1 MITAVIKR
9 DGTLEDFDRNRIL
22 VAITKAFIAVGR
34 DSQRDPRNLTDEVV
48 STLEIRVG
56 TRVPSVEEIQDTV
69 EEILIKNDF
78 ADIAK
83 AYILYRRKHADIREY
98 KKFIG
103 VKDDLKLGINALT
116 VLRRRYLLRDSK
128 GNVIET
134 PSGLFRRVAHH
145 IASADRR
152 YDSKKEV
159 RQTEER
165 FFKIMSDRKFLP
177 NSPTLMNAGTQLGQ
191 LSACFVIPIE
201 DSLSSIF
208 DAVKTTALIHKSG
221 GGTGYSFSKL
231 RPRGDNV
238 KTSGG
243 IASGPVSFMKIFD
256 ATTEEIKQGGRRRG
270 ANMGVL
276 SVYHPDIVEF
286 VTAKSRGEVLRN
298 FNISVSVDDK
308 FMKSALAG
316 QKRINLVNPR
326 NGEATSSI
334 VASELLQMIVSKAWE
349 TGDPGLVFIDTINRG
364 NPTPAVGM
372 IEATNPCGEQPLLP
386 NESCNL
392 GSVNLSEVVIKGKI
406 DWKELENLVN
416 DGVHFL
422 DNVIDLNRY
431 PVVKIGNTTRTNR
444 KIGLGIMGFAEA
456 LIKLGI
462 RYDSQEAIEE
472 AHKVMSFIQKTS
484 HRASQR
490 LAEKRGSFP
499 NIAKSIWPGL
509 GCSQMRNATT
519 TTIAPTGT
527 ISIIAGCSSGIE
539 PLFAICFVRD
549 VMEGTK
555 LLEVNPLFE
564 EIARNRGFYSQELMM
579 KIAETGTV
587 KNLVEVPSDVRE
599 LFVTA
604 LDISPEWHVK
614 VQAAFQKYTDNA
626 VSKTIN
632 MGKQASIEDVRNTY
646 VLAWKMK
653 CKGIT
658 VYRYGSKSEQVLYLG
673 SSKGDSGR
681 HVVADSE
688 YSGGCIGSVC
698 PT

>member
-1 MITAVIKR
+1 MITAVRKR

-22 VAITKAFIAVGR
+22 VAITKAFMAVGK

-48 STLEIRVG
+48 STLEVRVG
-56 TRVPSVEEIQDTV
+56 RKVPSVEEIQDIV

-116 VLRRRYLLRDSK
+116 VMHRRYLLRDSK

-152 YDSKKEV
+152 YDSKTEV

-165 FFKIMSDRKFLP
+165 FFKIMADRKFLP

-208 DAVKTTALIHKSG
+208 DAVKTTAMIHKSG

-276 SVYHPDIVEF
+276 SVYHPDIIEF
-286 VTAKSRGEVLRN
+286 VTAKSRGDVLRN
-298 FNISVSVDDK
+298 FNISVSVDDQ
-308 FMKSALAG
+308 FMKAALAG

-326 NGEATSSI
+326 NGEATSKI

-364 NPTPAVGM
+364 NPTPAVGK

-392 GSVNLSEVVIKGKI
+392 GSVNLSEVVMKGRI

-422 DNVIDLNRY
+422 DNVVELNRY
-431 PVVKIGNTTRTNR
+431 PVAKIGNTTRANR

-509 GCSQMRNATT
+509 GYNQMRNATT

-555 LLEVNPLFE
+555 LLEANPLFE
-564 EIARNRGFYSQELMM
+564 ETARNRGFYSQELMM

-587 KNLVEVPSDVRE
+587 KNLAEVPSDVRQ

-632 MGKQASIEDVRNTY
+632 MSKQASIEDVRNTY

-673 SSKGDSGR
+673 SSKDGSSR

>member
-422 DNVIDLNRY
+422 DNV
-431 PVVKIGNTTRTNR
+431 
-444 KIGLGIMGFAEA
+444 
-456 LIKLGI
+456 
-462 RYDSQEAIEE
+462 
-472 AHKVMSFIQKTS
+472 
-484 HRASQR
+484 
-490 LAEKRGSFP
+490 
-499 NIAKSIWPGL
+499 
-509 GCSQMRNATT
+509 
-519 TTIAPTGT
+519 
-527 ISIIAGCSSGIE
+527 
-539 PLFAICFVRD
+539 
-549 VMEGTK
+549 
-555 LLEVNPLFE
+555 
-564 EIARNRGFYSQELMM
+564 
-579 KIAETGTV
+579 
-587 KNLVEVPSDVRE
+587 
-599 LFVTA
+599 
-604 LDISPEWHVK
+604 
-614 VQAAFQKYTDNA
+614 
-626 VSKTIN
+626 
-632 MGKQASIEDVRNTY
+632 
-646 VLAWKMK
+646 
-653 CKGIT
+653 
-658 VYRYGSKSEQVLYLG
+658 
-673 SSKGDSGR
+673 
-681 HVVADSE
+681 
-688 YSGGCIGSVC
+688 
-698 PT
+698 

>member
-472 AHKVMSFIQKTS
+472 AHKVMSFVQKTS